1 MPGKAR
7 DLTGE
12 RFGRLTVI
20 QRAEGYKNRQST
32 WLVRCDCGNEKIV
45 RGDNLTCGHTISCGC
60 LRKEKASSL
69 ARKASSL
76 ARKGRTQ
83 RTKRKTKKR
92 KPQERLYNIWVGM
105 KQRCLNPNKHNFPNY
120 GGRGITVCDE
130 WLHDYP
136 AFRDWA
142 LNNGYSDV
150 LTIDRINN
158 DAGYSP
164 DNCRWA
170 THKQQNNNR
179 RPRKKKT
186 PMNPIVE
193 EEDS

>member
-1 MPGKAR
+1 MPRKAK

-20 QRAEGYKNRQST
+20 QRAGSYRDRHST
-32 WLVRCDCGNEKIV
+32 WLVKCDCGNEKIV
-45 RGDNLTCGHTISCGC
+45 AYNALTSGDTRSCGC
-60 LRKEKASSL
+60 LIKDIMRERHPCPPSQYKHGGTINNS
-69 ARKASSL
+69 
-76 ARKGRTQ
+76 
-83 RTKRKTKKR
+83 
-92 KPQERLYNIWVGM
+92 PERLYTIWGSM
-105 KQRCLNPNKHNFPNY
+105 KMRCLNPNATSYLRY

-130 WLHDYP
+130 WLHDYA

-142 LNNGYSDV
+142 LSNGYSDD
-150 LTIDRINN
+150 LTIDRIDNN
-158 DAGYSP
+158 AGYSP

-170 THKQQNNNR
+170 TWTQQANNR
-179 RPRKKKT
+179 RSPRRKRKT

>member
-1 MPGKAR
+1 MPREAR

-20 QRAEGYKNRQST
+20 QRAGSNKDRRST
-32 WLVRCDCGNEKIV
+32 WLVKCDCGNEKIV
-45 RGDNLTCGHTISCGC
+45 AYNALTSGNTRSCGC
-60 LRKEKASSL
+60 LLKEIMQERHLCPPSQYKHGAT
-69 ARKASSL
+69 RH
-76 ARKGRTQ
+76 RQ
-83 RTKRKTKKR
+83 N
-92 KPQERLYNIWVGM
+92 ERLYRIWTNM
-105 KQRCLNPNKHNFPNY
+105 KQRCLNPNNHGFPNY

-142 LNNGYSDV
+142 MNNGYSDD
-150 LTIDRINN
+150 LTIDRIDNN
-158 DAGYSP
+158 AGYSP

-170 THKQQNNNR
+170 TYKQQANNK
-179 RPRKKKT
+179 RPRKKA

>member
-1 MPGKAR
+1 MPSKAR

-20 QRAEGYKNRQST
+20 RKTGKANNGHTMYR
-32 WLVRCDCGNEKIV
+32 VRCDCGTEKIV
-45 RGDNLTCGHTISCGC
+45 IGDNLTHGKTSSCGC
-60 LRKEKASSL
+60 LRKEMCSSR
-69 ARKASSL
+69 AGEANYFYKHGGTR
-76 ARKGRTQ
+76 R
-83 RTKRKTKKR
+83 
-92 KPQERLYNIWVGM
+92 ERLYRIWLNM
-105 KQRCLNPNKHNFPNY
+105 KNRCLNPNNHAFFDY
-120 GGRGITVCDE
+120 GGRGITICDE
-130 WLHDYP
+130 WLHDYA

-170 THKQQNNNR
+170 TPKQQANNR
-179 RPRKKKT
+179 RPRKRIQHKEKALNEST
-186 PMNPIVE
+186 LPQAIH
-193 EEDS
+193 